1 MTTRHRI
8 ALAETAALLRRC
20 PSVQLVRRALR
31 YCPLSTPGLCVVLR
45 SFVSPSTV
53 YRAMRY
59 LRLAGLVALTG
70 RRVRVPGGVYAK
82 QWGAM

>member
-31 YCPLSTPGLCVVLR
+31 YCPLSVPELCVVLR
-45 SFVSPSTV
+45 SRAAPSTV
-53 YRAMRY
+53 REAVLR

-70 RRVRVPGGVYAK
+70 RRVRVPGGAFAK